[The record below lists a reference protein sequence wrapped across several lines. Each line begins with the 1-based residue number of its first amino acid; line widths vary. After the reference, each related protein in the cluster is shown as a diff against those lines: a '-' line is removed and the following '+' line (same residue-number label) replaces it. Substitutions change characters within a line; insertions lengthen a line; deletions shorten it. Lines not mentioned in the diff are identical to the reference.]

1 MSDPAHIL
9 LVRLSSVGDVLLA
22 TPVARALRQRYPQAR
37 LSWLVDAGYEP
48 LLTGN
53 PHLDRVVTFDHSGR
67 HRGPAG
73 IGRLAAELG
82 RVALLVDLQH
92 KLRTAVLAARLRPA
106 ERLTLVK
113 RRGWGLVRAMLGRD
127 AVLGAPHQIWRY
139 LALLDVAPASAGQEP
154 PRPELVCD
162 PDAGGRVR
170 DRLAGS
176 VRRPRVG
183 LVPAARHAT
192 KAWPLVHWRALAERC
207 QRAGWSVVLL
217 GGDGEA
223 ALAAAIGRDLAP
235 GGWTALAGGDLAAL
249 AAALAACD
257 LVISPDSGPA
267 HMAAALGVA
276 TLVLFGPTSPAR
288 WAPIGPRVEVLRQ
301 QLACSPC
308 SNHGGQ
314 SCPLGTLDCMR
325 QLRPERVWQA
335 AGSMLGAPV
344 RAAARE

>member
-1 MSDPAHIL
+1 MSHPEHIL

-22 TPVARALRQRYPQAR
+22 TPVARALRRRYPQAR

-48 LLTGN
+48 LLAGN
-53 PHLDRVVTFDHSGR
+53 PHLDRVVAFDHTGR

-82 RVALLVDLQH
+82 PVSLLVDLQH

-139 LALLDVAPASAGQEP
+139 LTLLEAAPASAGQVP

-162 PDAGGRVR
+162 PAAGRLVR
-170 DRLAGS
+170 QRLAGLS
-176 VRRPRVG
+176 RAPRVG

-192 KAWPLVHWRALAERC
+192 KAWPLAHWRALAERC

-217 GGDGEA
+217 GGGGEA
-223 ALAAAIGRDLAP
+223 ALAAAIGRELAP
-235 GGWTALAGGDLAAL
+235 DGWVELAGGDLAAL
-249 AAALAACD
+249 AASLAACD

-314 SCPLGTLDCMR
+314 SCPLGTLACMR
-325 QLRPERVWQA
+325 QLQPDRVWRA
-335 AGSMLGAPV
+335 ARGMLAAPA
-344 RAAARE
+344 RTAARE